1 MHSAS
6 VTFLLG
12 YVEWKNVEKMNPL
25 PSNGPWMVTDVS
37 ERMNAFPTHTLN
49 HFQFNK
55 LAKFRFTCSTI
66 SSTVISPSARISQT
80 PVGTS
85 S

>member
-55 LAKFRFTCSTI
+55 LAKLQFSEQKA
-66 SSTVISPSARISQT
+66 VIF
-80 PVGTS
+80 PVGIRPFCIS
-85 S
+85 FGY